1 MKTWFWLFGA
11 AALLFAW
18 LAMRGPS
25 DEPVPAAM
33 LKTVQ
38 PPPSAVAPPA
48 VTTAAAQPQPVG
60 IRVHGVLFRGERDP
74 GSQALL
80 SVQGAAAQA
89 FRVGDAVAQG
99 WSVDSMAPDHVVLAH
114 GQSRARLEV
123 TYSVRANDAQVPAQP
138 IPVAAKTEM
147 PPGLTPA
154 VQGAAPIG
162 PPAVTGNKRFLED
175 RMKQRQGQAQR

>member
-18 LAMRGPS
+18 LALRGPS
-25 DEPVPAAM
+25 DEAA
-33 LKTVQ
+33 L
-38 PPPSAVAPPA
+38 PPA
-48 VTTAAAQPQPVG
+48 VVKTVMPPARTAPPPAVAAAAADPQPHG

-80 SVQGAAAQA
+80 SVEGAGAQP

-99 WSVDSMAPDHVVLAH
+99 WSLDSVAPDHVVLAL
-114 GQSRARLEV
+114 GPARARLEV
-123 TYSVRANDAQVPAQP
+123 TYSVRAPDTAVPAQP
-138 IPVAAKTEM
+138 IPVAAKPDL

-154 VQGAAPIG
+154 VEGAAPPG

-175 RMKQRQGQAQR
+175 RMKRQGQAQR

>member
-25 DEPVPAAM
+25 DEAVPAAM
-33 LKTVQ
+33 LKTVL
-38 PPPSAVAPPA
+38 PPPAAVAPPA
-48 VTTAAAQPQPVG
+48 VAAAPADPQPLG
-60 IRVHGVLFRGERDP
+60 IRVHGVLFRGARDP

-80 SVQGAAAQA
+80 SVQGTGAQA
-89 FRVGDAVAQG
+89 FRVGEAVAQG
-99 WSVDSMAPDHVVLAH
+99 WSVDSVAPDHVVLAH
-114 GQSRARLEV
+114 GKARARLEV
-123 TYSVRANDAQVPAQP
+123 TYSVRANDAAGPVQP
-138 IPVAAKTEM
+138 IPVAARTEL

-154 VQGAAPIG
+154 LEGAAPPG

-175 RMKQRQGQAQR
+175 RMKRQGQTQR